1 MPVHAPALPDD
12 QCCGRGA
19 DPEVSVQNAFG
30 LVFYTRRPAQAGGG
44 TNSQQMFEFAGCI
57 LHSRQSYKD
66 RAWRAR
72 VGDGGGE
79 GGVRRREDDE
89 DDGEGG

>member
-1 MPVHAPALPDD
+1 M
-12 QCCGRGA
+12 
-19 DPEVSVQNAFG
+19 SVQNAFG
-30 LVFYTRRPAQAGGG
+30 LVFYTRRPAQAGGE
-44 TNSQQMFEFAGCI
+44 TNSQQMFEFAGFI

-66 RAWRAR
+66 RAWRVR

-79 GGVRRREDDE
+79 GGVRRREEDE